1 MAAELRGLVVQGG
14 GMRGIYSAG
23 AMSALADA
31 GMAGSYAHIFASS
44 SGAINAAYLMSGQTD
59 LVAAGYADHLN
70 RSSPF
75 IRYWRLNKIVDIDY
89 LVDNILRH
97 SESPLDVK
105 AVIES
110 PSILHVVVTD
120 MYTAEPVEVTS
131 KDVGGWDSS
140 GNLMYE
146 LFRATSAL
154 PLIYGRVVEIDGRKY
169 VDGGVSDA
177 IPLVR
182 AIEAGCTDITVVT
195 TRNLNFGRHKKS
207 GITRVLGT
215 LALVS
220 HPRALRRKLLDEDK
234 LFNKTMNLL
243 QDPTEVADKIRITVV
258 APSDESRL
266 AGRTTRG
273 RDKLWDCAQMAR
285 QDVFRALS
293 VSVP

>member
-31 GMAGSYAHIFASS
+31 GMASSYAHIFASS

-70 RSSPF
+70 RSSPL

-146 LFRATSAL
+146 LFRGTSAL

-195 TRNLNFGRHKKS
+195 TRNLNFRRHKKS
-207 GITRVLGT
+207 GITRVLST
-215 LALVS
+215 LALAS

-234 LFNKTMNLL
+234 LFNKTINLL

-285 QDVFRALS
+285 QDVFRALG